1 MKVTI
6 LFLMVISY
14 IQGFSLHMTLSP
26 ERQQFEKFVH
36 DFEKPYVLGS
46 QESEKRFSH
55 FQKNVDYITQQNK
68 KTSSYRLGINSFAD
82 EDFSTLCQKMFC
94 CHFPTKKQSPFLKH
108 VSESE
113 SLSLPKDLNWN
124 DKKKVSRVKNQAKCG
139 SCWAFSATGALE
151 SMLRIK
157 HNKNIDLSEQQ
168 LLDCSFS
175 NHGCHGGLMDLAFQD
190 INTLGGI
197 ESAESYPYLGEK
209 KQCRVDY
216 RRQVPQIGFIDYDYI
231 EPLNILDM
239 KKKLVYHGPFCSA
252 VEVSSMDFVF
262 YKEGIY
268 DVTPKKRHDLNHAVL
283 LTGYSEHQGSI
294 PHWHLKNSWGKD
306 WGEDGFMRIAMRD
319 GEGVCGINIYGVY
332 LK

>member
-1 MKVTI
+1 M
-6 LFLMVISY
+6 
-14 IQGFSLHMTLSP
+14 
-26 ERQQFEKFVH
+26 
-36 DFEKPYVLGS
+36 
-46 QESEKRFSH
+46 
-55 FQKNVDYITQQNK
+55 
-68 KTSSYRLGINSFAD
+68 
-82 EDFSTLCQKMFC
+82 
-94 CHFPTKKQSPFLKH
+94 KKQKQSSLLKH

-113 SLSLPKDLNWN
+113 PLPNQIDWN
-124 DKKKVSRVKNQAKCG
+124 EKKKVSRVKNQAKCG

-197 ESAESYPYLGEK
+197 ESSESYPYLGEK

-231 EPLNILDM
+231 EPLNTFDM
-239 KKKLVYHGPFCSA
+239 KQKLVHHGPFCSA
-252 VEVSSMDFVF
+252 VEVSSMDFMF

-268 DVTPKKRHDLNHAVL
+268 DVTSKKNHDLNHAVL
-283 LTGYSEHQGSI
+283 LTGYSERKGDI